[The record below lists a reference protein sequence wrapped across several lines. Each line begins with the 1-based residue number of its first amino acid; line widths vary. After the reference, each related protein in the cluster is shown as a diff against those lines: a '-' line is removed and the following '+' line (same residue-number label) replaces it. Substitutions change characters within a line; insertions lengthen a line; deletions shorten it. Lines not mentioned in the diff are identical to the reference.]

1 MNNRIS
7 SRNRYTCSEGEQLWQ
22 VTPVA
27 KFFVGDGVGV
37 AIGIL
42 FAPAAGQQTREAIKS
57 KADEG
62 KEYLKRQS
70 SALRGSQI
78 FEKAMGTVV
87 DATQAGKPL
96 QSTVT
101 QPKTPQSEISRSQS
115 DQIAGFEL

>member
-1 MNNRIS
+1 MQRRGAIMAS
-7 SRNRYTCSEGEQLWQ
+7 DT
-22 VTPVA
+22 VA
-27 KFFVGDGVGV
+27 NFFVGVGVGI

-70 SALRGSQI
+70 SALRDSGSQI

-87 DATQAGKPL
+87 DATQAGKPAL

-115 DQIAGFEL
+115 DQIAG

>member
-1 MNNRIS
+1 MAS
-7 SRNRYTCSEGEQLWQ
+7 DT
-22 VTPVA
+22 VA
-27 KFFVGDGVGV
+27 NFFVGVGVGI

-70 SALRGSQI
+70 SALRDSGSQI

-115 DQIAGFEL
+115 DQIAG

>member
-1 MNNRIS
+1 MAS
-7 SRNRYTCSEGEQLWQ
+7 DT
-22 VTPVA
+22 VA
-27 KFFVGDGVGV
+27 NFFVGVGVGI

-70 SALRGSQI
+70 SALRDSGSQI

-87 DATQAGKPL
+87 DATQAGKPAL

-101 QPKTPQSEISRSQS
+101 QRTVTQPKNPQSEISRSQS
-115 DQIAGFEL
+115 DQIAG

>member
-1 MNNRIS
+1 MADNVGS
-7 SRNRYTCSEGEQLWQ
+7 K
-22 VTPVA
+22 VTY
-27 KFFVGDGVGV
+27 FMVGLGLGALVGV
-37 AIGIL
+37 L
-42 FAPAAGQQTREAIKS
+42 FAPKAGEETRDFLTK

-70 SALRGSQI
+70 SALRDSGSQI

-87 DATQAGKPL
+87 DATQAGKPAL

-115 DQIAGFEL
+115 DQIAG